1 MTENYVPIQR
11 TKQNLK
17 KKKKELNKRETSNLR
32 KFHVVGIKD
41 AHSAFLLDE

>member
-11 TKQNLK
+11 AKQNL